1 MFQDPNRDHEFSRSE
16 GSMAMPDMHQHDYYE
31 LYYLEAGSREYF
43 VEDTIFSVEAGDFVL
58 IAPGKLHRTGGEYG
72 MRSLVCFSQSFLLR
86 TFTREATAKLLYVFQ
101 KLKVT
106 PSQDRRNMF
115 SLLLNQVEQAKEELA
130 FALALARLLQEL
142 GDCEQACVSRDPVS
156 TMVAYINANFASIT
170 NIEQIARQFYISKFH
185 LCRVFKA
192 AMKMTVVEYLNRV
205 RIQNAC
211 RYLRHSDKD
220 MGEIALL
227 CGFHDAAYFSNVFKR
242 ILGISPREYR
252 RSG

>member
-1 MFQDPNRDHEFSRSE
+1 
-16 GSMAMPDMHQHDYYE
+16 
-31 LYYLEAGSREYF
+31 
-43 VEDTIFSVEAGDFVL
+43 
-58 IAPGKLHRTGGEYG
+58 
-72 MRSLVCFSQSFLLR
+72 
-86 TFTREATAKLLYVFQ
+86 
-101 KLKVT
+101 
-106 PSQDRRNMF
+106 
-115 SLLLNQVEQAKEELA
+115 
-130 FALALARLLQEL
+130 
-142 GDCEQACVSRDPVS
+142 
-156 TMVAYINANFASIT
+156 MVAYINANFAGIT

-220 MGEIALL
+220 MGDIALL

-242 ILGISPREYR
+242 VLGISPREYR

>member
-1 MFQDPNRDHEFSRSE
+1 MTVSE
-16 GSMAMPDMHQHDYYE
+16 LISKTNADDVLAEYKKHYE
-31 LYYLEAGSREYF
+31 EAH
-43 VEDTIFSVEAGDFVL
+43 SVIISD
-58 IAPGKLHRTGGEYG
+58 
-72 MRSLVCFSQSFLLR
+72 
-86 TFTREATAKLLYVFQ
+86 VFQ

-106 PSQDRRNMF
+106 PPQERRNVF
-115 SLLLNQVEQAKEELA
+115 SMLLNQVEQANEELA

-170 NIEQIARQFYISKFH
+170 NIEQIARQFYISKYH
-185 LCRVFKA
+185 LCRVFKT

-211 RYLRHSDKD
+211 RYLRSSKKD
-220 MGEIALL
+220 VAEIALL

-242 ILGISPREYR
+242 VLGTSPREYR

>member
-1 MFQDPNRDHEFSRSE
+1 MFQNPNRDHEFSRSE
-16 GSMAMPDMHQHDYYE
+16 GSVAMPDMHQHDYYE

-72 MRSLVCFSQSFLLR
+72 MRSMVCFSEGFLLR
-86 TFTREATAKLLYVFQ
+86 TFTRDATAKLLRVFQ

-106 PSQDRRNMF
+106 PPEERRNDF
-115 SLLLNQVEQAKEELA
+115 FVFLNQVEQAGEETA

-142 GDCEQACVSRDPVS
+142 GACEQTSVSRDPVS
-156 TMVAYINANFASIT
+156 AMVAYINANFASIT
-170 NIEQIARQFYISKFH
+170 NIEQIADQFYISKFH

-192 AMKMTVVEYLNRV
+192 AMKMTVVDYLNRV
-205 RIQNAC
+205 RIQSAC
-211 RYLRHSDKD
+211 RYLHASDKD

-242 ILGISPREYR
+242 VQGVTPREYR